1 MTKAGDVN
9 RAMVNRVAECLGPL
23 RQKVVFLGGAA
34 TGWRKLSDPW
44 GLPSQW
50 KRMPRYADG

>member
-9 RAMVNRVAECLGPL
+9 RAMVKRVAKCLGPL

-34 TGWRKLSDPW
+34 TGL
-44 GLPSQW
+44 LIN
-50 KRMPRYADG
+50 